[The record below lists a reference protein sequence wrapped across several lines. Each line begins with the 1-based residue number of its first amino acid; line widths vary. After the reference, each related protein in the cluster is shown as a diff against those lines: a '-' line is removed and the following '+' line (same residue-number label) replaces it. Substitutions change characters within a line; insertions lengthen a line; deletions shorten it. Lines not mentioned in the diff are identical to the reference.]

1 MSEDMFGDLPDAGT
15 FRAPTHEEVP
25 HRILATEVRVH
36 TVAKALRE
44 VRGVLG
50 RIFWM
55 AAAGVVATVV
65 SSLVSGI
72 WIGGWRGAPRTTAAA
87 RHARGVG
94 PRLAPRRPR

>member
-1 MSEDMFGDLPDAGT
+1 MSEDIFGDLPDTGT

-72 WIGGWRGAPRTTAAA
+72 WIGGWRERTENHE
-87 RHARGVG
+87 R
-94 PRLAPRRPR
+94 RLDTLEASAWHHTKTEE